1 MPNTVGSL
9 STEMVSLKRNGVGG
23 ECANTS
29 AHAQKQQADVSTGA
43 FKRLRRDVCVS
54 LFSFGLLFFFHWPCH
69 PKDAVEFTNR
79 KCSTETG
86 GVGDLSKG
94 NVCHFEVS
102 HLIAQ
107 QPIVPACARTQCWRA
122 TLDGAGISVSIHAHT
137 EASRATANILVVT
150 VRLSGAPSKLGVTL
164 LLLMG

>member
-1 MPNTVGSL
+1 MAWV
-9 STEMVSLKRNGVGG
+9 VSVQTRQRTR
-23 ECANTS
+23 ESSRPTS
-29 AHAQKQQADVSTGA
+29 RQGHSSGCD
-43 FKRLRRDVCVS
+43 
-54 LFSFGLLFFFHWPCH
+54 LFSLLFFFHWPCH

-137 EASRATANILVVT
+137 EASRVTANILVVT